1 VLDLLFPSVCLGCG
15 CLVREEGDVTLCSRC
30 RPEYQSLPPTPAHR
44 DGALLAYDGPAR
56 RALHRLKY
64 HRDIA
69 WAGPLGAALARAAH
83 LQPDA
88 GFDLVVPVPL
98 HRSRLWARGFNQ
110 SWLLLRAAGRVHGRR
125 LLRHL
130 DADVLDRH
138 RRTATQTDLPAS
150 ARWAN
155 VDGAFRL
162 RASARARVYGRR
174 ILLVDDVATTGATL
188 RAAAG
193 PLRDAGATVVALAL
207 MQAQQ

>member
-1 VLDLLFPSVCLGCG
+1 VLDLLFPSVCLGCK
-15 CLVREEGDVTLCSRC
+15 CLVREEHDVPLCSRC
-30 RPEYQSLPPTPAHR
+30 RPEHQALAPTPPDR
-44 DGALLAYDGPAR
+44 DGALLIYDGPAR

-69 WAGPLGAALARAAH
+69 WAGPLGAALARAPH

-98 HRSRLWARGFNQ
+98 HRSRLWVRGFNQ

-125 LLRHL
+125 LLRRL

-138 RRTATQTDLPAS
+138 RRTTPQADLPAS

-162 RASARARVYGRR
+162 RPSARTRVLGRR

-188 RAAAG
+188 RAAAI
-193 PLRDAGATVVALAL
+193 PLREAGATVVALAL
-207 MQAQQ
+207 MRALP